1 MKFTW
6 FHLMP
11 YRWLPDDFRQKYHSV
26 WVDLPNGLYD
36 PEKGHDLYNEY
47 LDQLEY
53 AEECGFDAI
62 AVNEHHQNAYGMMPS
77 PNIMAAT
84 LARRT
89 SKAMLLV
96 LGNSIVC
103 YNPPTRI
110 AEEFAMLD
118 VISGGR
124 LIAGF
129 PVGTSMD
136 INYCSGQNPATVRD
150 KYREGHEL
158 IMKAWAN
165 REPFAFNG
173 KYTKLRYVNLWPRP
187 IQQPHPPVWIPG
199 LGSIETWDFCA
210 EHDYNYSCL
219 SFSGYKK
226 GQALLNG
233 YWNRRAEL
241 GADDN
246 PHSAAF
252 FQQVCIS
259 ETDAECEKEWWP
271 HVDYFFNK
279 CLHLY
284 PGTSEAPGY
293 RTAASLRAGV
303 VAQVGNTSA
312 NHGKNKTWK
321 ELVDQGYIVAGS
333 PETVRQQLEEL
344 IKNLRVGHVL
354 LGCQI
359 GSAPSEL
366 VNRATKLAGTHI
378 LPKLRH
384 IFSDFED
391 RWWPKPLAASRR
403 AVPGAYNQV
412 APAGAGR

>member
-11 YRWLPDDFRQKYHSV
+11 YRWLPADFRERYHSV
-26 WVDLPNGLYD
+26 WVDLPNGIYD

-47 LDQLEY
+47 LDMLEY
-53 AEECGFDAI
+53 AEQCGFDAI

-77 PNIMAAT
+77 PNIMAAA

-136 INYCSGQNPATVRD
+136 INYCAGQNPATVRD
-150 KYREGHEL
+150 KYREGHDL
-158 IMKAWAN
+158 IMKAWQT

-210 EHDYNYSCL
+210 QHDYNYSYL
-219 SFSGYKK
+219 SFSGYKR
-226 GQALLNG
+226 ARNMMNG
-233 YWNRRAEL
+233 YWERRAAL

-259 ETDAECEKEWWP
+259 ETDSQCEKEWWP

-293 RTAASLRAGV
+293 RSEASLRAGI
-303 VAQVGNTSA
+303 VAQFGNTTQ
-312 NHGKNKTWK
+312 NMGIDKTWK
-321 ELVDQGYIVAGS
+321 QLVDEGYILAGS
-333 PETVRQQLEEL
+333 PETVRQQIEEL
-344 IKNLRVGHVL
+344 GKTLRVGHVL

-359 GSAPSEL
+359 GSAPADL
-366 VNRATKLAGTHI
+366 VNRATKLAGEQI

-384 IFSDFED
+384 LYSDYED
-391 RWWPKPLAASRR
+391 RWWPKALPAARR
-403 AVPGAYNQV
+403 AK
-412 APAGAGR
+412 AGAHIPPSARAPR